1 MAPVRE
7 CELRV
12 AQLAVHTLRP
22 RAVFGTTLL
31 LGRSAGENILLIDK
45 HKAAQIAAV
54 TDDAGRVLPWHV
66 ARAIESGRKRKDLG
80 MK

>member
-12 AQLAVHTLRP
+12 AQLAVHDLRP
-22 RAVFGTTLL
+22 RAVFGTALL
-31 LGRSAGENILLIDK
+31 LGRSAGENILLVDN
-45 HKAAQIAAV
+45 HEAAQIAAV

-66 ARAIESGRKRKDLG
+66 ARAIESGRKGKKFG
-80 MK
+80 TE